1 MVGLLVGLYDGGK
14 LVRRK
19 SCGRHGRID
28 DVHGVVVVVVPVL
41 AVLGMCVGWVPSVR
55 VG

>member
-1 MVGLLVGLYDGGK
+1 MGGLLVGLYDGGK

-19 SCGRHGRID
+19 SCDRHGRID
-28 DVHGVVVVVVPVL
+28 DVHGVVVVFVPVL
-41 AVLGMCVGWVPSVR
+41 AVLGMWVGGVPSVS